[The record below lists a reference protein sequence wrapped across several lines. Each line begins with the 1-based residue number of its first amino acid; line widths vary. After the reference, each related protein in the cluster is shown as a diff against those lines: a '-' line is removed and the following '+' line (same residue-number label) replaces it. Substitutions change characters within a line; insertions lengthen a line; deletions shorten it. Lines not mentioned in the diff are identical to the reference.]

1 MSGTT
6 LNDPPES
13 DTSRRFGR
21 ARTRFQP
28 GNQNPIRS
36 RPDDSFGRFPAE
48 SGKETSATIAAR
60 PEKSDSF
67 VEIQAVM
74 KE

>member
-1 MSGTT
+1 MTHPSPTRAAASG
-6 LNDPPES
+6 
-13 DTSRRFGR
+13 GR
-21 ARTRFQP
+21 GFRIQP

-36 RPDDSFGRFPAE
+36 RPDDSFRLFPAE

-60 PEKSDSF
+60 PEKRDSF